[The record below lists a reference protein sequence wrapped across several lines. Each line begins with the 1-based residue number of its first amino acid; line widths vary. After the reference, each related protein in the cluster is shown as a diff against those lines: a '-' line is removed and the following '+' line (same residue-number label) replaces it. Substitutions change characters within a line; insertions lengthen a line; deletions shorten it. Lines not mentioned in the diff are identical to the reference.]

1 MRLVNNS
8 AIMELSRR
16 ALIGEGTMNFN
27 TLILKKEDHIATL
40 TLNRPDQLN
49 AINRQMADELVV
61 AVAEIANDDAR
72 VMVLTGA
79 GQGFCTGGD
88 ISEPVAEVYGGSAQN
103 ISSTLHRIYQGTI
116 LKLYNLDIP
125 TIAMVNGAAIGF
137 GFDLALACDLRIGS
151 ENASFMVGF
160 TRLALT
166 PATGGAWLMP
176 RIVGLPKAAEL
187 IYTGN
192 FLEARE
198 ALRLG
203 ILNRLV
209 SSPELE
215 KETTALAQKIS
226 QNSQLANRLSKLQ
239 LHRGLQTDLET
250 ALELGAI
257 CQGVCMASADFE
269 EALAALR
276 NKL

>member
-1 MRLVNNS
+1 
-8 AIMELSRR
+8 
-16 ALIGEGTMNFN
+16 MNFN
-27 TLILKKEDHIATL
+27 DIILKKEGHIATL

-49 AINRQMADELVV
+49 AISRQMADELV
-61 AVAEIANDDAR
+61 AAIADIANDDDTK

-79 GQGFCTGGD
+79 GEGFCTGGD
-88 ISEPVAEVYGGSAQN
+88 IREPVAEVYGGSAHN
-103 ISSTLHRIYQGTI
+103 ISSALHRIYLGTV

-125 TIAMVNGAAIGF
+125 TIAMVNGAAIGW
-137 GFDLALACDLRIGS
+137 GFDLALACDIRIGS

-192 FLEARE
+192 SLEPEE

-215 KETTALAQKIS
+215 RETMALAQKIS
-226 QNSQLANRLSKLQ
+226 RNSRLANRLAKLQ
-239 LHRGLQTDLET
+239 MHKGLHSDLEA

-257 CQGVCMASADFE
+257 CQGICMASEDFQ
-269 EALAALR
+269 EALVALR
-276 NKL
+276 DKLYLKGGNI